1 LSQAV
6 SERDRCGPDFGYDVV
21 VQAANTT
28 APVLLR
34 ALRAAAADVS
44 TPRRRRH
51 DRPTTDRV
59 VVRATTTSVDVPL
72 SNLWLGGSSLRL
84 VVVAVNRVGP
94 ATGPQPSAV
103 TVTTD
108 PRTSPTSPRLSV
120 RLSVSLSVCL
130 VDLTIIISVC
140 SAQNDTFTAITDSND
155 SHCARQ

>member
-44 TPRRRRH
+44 TPRRRH

-108 PRTSPTSPRLSV
+108 PRTSPTSLQPSLCFALSF
-120 RLSVSLSVCL
+120 SVL
-130 VDLTIIISVC
+130 LT
-140 SAQNDTFTAITDSND
+140 
-155 SHCARQ
+155 